1 MSSCF
6 LEHLLEDGLTQSHFC
21 HWARDGQEEELAKEI
36 EVVLGIRYAI
46 KHAER
51 SPGSQDDGSLSGT
64 SLQRHAEVVQAYRD
78 VLQSRMQRCCSVRDD
93 RCSCIRLL
101 SRLRRHVVRHV
112 ERMFKDAILCA
123 ANEVTLVNTVE
134 EALATPELVEIV
146 GRVFTQHEDQE
157 AVQWCLQA
165 SIILSSTPRQ
175 DPLEKQCPFGAVRQ
189 IEPYVL
195 RTVTPYHHSSDVG
208 QEQGISK
215 HEFVDLFQHIESEVK
230 VDINHALGPFQAS
243 SYYARLKAIEAH
255 DPEKVDSMTRDLD
268 YLRSKGLDPALPS
281 PALETARLRVR
292 LGLGLEV
299 PNRVCRCRQVRVR
312 VRISAGDA
320 VSAGIETLVFDFDK
334 TLVPSH
340 IGKLLRAK
348 VDQVEL
354 TPVAQLILL
363 CALAKDFRVGIAS
376 FSDCDPDSL
385 GEEYVAGGDM
395 IGLVLKNQHVL
406 GPELAQRVKVV
417 AGHPDRLNKR
427 GVVCGCGHAH
437 AIPYSKHHHLHSIC
451 PELATHQI
459 RPSSI
464 MLFDDNMGNTV
475 RARQEGMTG
484 ADVDPATAV
493 SFETWFEAMEASQF
507 IPAPEEEKPWSFNT
521 VQQ

>member
-1 MSSCF
+1 MLRSLVGSEMCIRDR
-6 LEHLLEDGLTQSHFC
+6 LEDGLTQSHFC

-268 YLRSKGLDPALPS
+268 YLRSKG
-281 PALETARLRVR
+281 
-292 LGLGLEV
+292 
-299 PNRVCRCRQVRVR
+299 
-312 VRISAGDA
+312 
-320 VSAGIETLVFDFDK
+320 IETLVFDFDK

>member
-268 YLRSKGLDPALPS
+268 YLRSKG
-281 PALETARLRVR
+281 
-292 LGLGLEV
+292 
-299 PNRVCRCRQVRVR
+299 
-312 VRISAGDA
+312 
-320 VSAGIETLVFDFDK
+320 IETLVFDFDK

>member
-1 MSSCF
+1 
-6 LEHLLEDGLTQSHFC
+6 
-21 HWARDGQEEELAKEI
+21 
-36 EVVLGIRYAI
+36 
-46 KHAER
+46 
-51 SPGSQDDGSLSGT
+51 
-64 SLQRHAEVVQAYRD
+64 
-78 VLQSRMQRCCSVRDD
+78 
-93 RCSCIRLL
+93 
-101 SRLRRHVVRHV
+101 
-112 ERMFKDAILCA
+112 MFKDAILCA

-268 YLRSKGLDPALPS
+268 YLRSK
-281 PALETARLRVR
+281 
-292 LGLGLEV
+292 
-299 PNRVCRCRQVRVR
+299 
-312 VRISAGDA
+312 
-320 VSAGIETLVFDFDK
+320 GIETLVFDFDK